1 VISEKRRLGF
11 SLYSV
16 VIDVGPSST
25 ATLADLSE
33 GVTSVS
39 QLTDAGRAICSCRCE
54 GSRRTHGHSVAHTNI
69 AGENCTTRHSSPGG
83 QGIGGSMPHGVPEL
97 LAVSTH
103 TPLVAPTIGEKQK
116 PVPQFPQTAPTGEQ
130 VTSGWVVEVVV
141 VGTTVEV
148 VVVVIVVVVDGG
160 QGFGEQLPDPWAI
173 PP

>member
-1 VISEKRRLGF
+1 
-11 SLYSV
+11 
-16 VIDVGPSST
+16 
-25 ATLADLSE
+25 
-33 GVTSVS
+33 
-39 QLTDAGRAICSCRCE
+39 
-54 GSRRTHGHSVAHTNI
+54 
-69 AGENCTTRHSSPGG
+69 
-83 QGIGGSMPHGVPEL
+83 MPHGVPEL

-130 VTSGWVVEVVV
+130 VTSGRVVEVVV